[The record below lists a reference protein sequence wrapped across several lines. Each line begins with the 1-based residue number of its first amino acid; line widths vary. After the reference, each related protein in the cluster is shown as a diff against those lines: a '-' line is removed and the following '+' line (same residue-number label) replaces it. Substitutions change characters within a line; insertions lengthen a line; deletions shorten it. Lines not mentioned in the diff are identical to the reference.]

1 MFFYQTKD
9 RLSYEEINTKTIQ
22 LFEKFIAQNGKSNP
36 VEIDKGLV
44 KIISVILNLCKEIRL
59 LLVSLLQFYC

>member
-44 KIISVILNLCKEIRL
+44 KNNFVILNLCKRDSSSSFIIVL
-59 LLVSLLQFYC
+59 LLI

>member
-22 LFEKFIAQNGKSNP
+22 LFEFYSNKKKKSNNSIFCIFSIKIHFLWNTKFI
-36 VEIDKGLV
+36 
-44 KIISVILNLCKEIRL
+44 L
-59 LLVSLLQFYC
+59 LLLAIFQL

>member
-22 LFEKFIAQNGKSNP
+22 LFEKFIAQHTKDNP
-36 VEIDKGLV
+36 K
-44 KIISVILNLCKEIRL
+44 
-59 LLVSLLQFYC
+59 